1 MKKSSNT
8 FFNRTTSRWI
18 GIGILGITVS
28 MISVNIYKISI
39 KPDQQCTTSHVP
51 TTRKPI
57 TLNTATDYLTQGDW
71 EYEKG
76 DCDDAITS
84 YSEAIE
90 MNPEYAEAYNNRA
103 YTYMRM
109 RDYPKALTD
118 LDKAIDIRPRYI
130 HARMNRGDIY
140 NYYFAIDKEKA
151 VIDYNTILSL
161 GIPKRGNICGHRLLA
176 KTNGWNLN
184 VFWQLLTKGINA
196 GCII

>member
-1 MKKSSNT
+1 MKKSSNI

-18 GIGILGITVS
+18 GIGIIGITVS
-28 MISVNIYKISI
+28 MISINIYKISI
-39 KPDQQCTTSHVP
+39 KPDQQCTTSHAP
-51 TTRKPI
+51 TTQKPI
-57 TLNTATDYLTQGDW
+57 TIKTATDYLTQGDW

-84 YSEAIE
+84 YSKAIE

-118 LDKAIDIRPRYI
+118 LDKAIDIRPKYI

-140 NYYFAIDKEKA
+140 NYYYAIDREKA
-151 VIDYNTILSL
+151 IIDYNVVLSL
-161 GIPKRGNICGHRLLA
+161 GRKNQLGVCGHRLLA
-176 KTNGWNLN
+176 KNNGWNFN
-184 VFWQLLTKGINA
+184 VLFQLLTKGPSA
-196 GCII
+196 GCVD